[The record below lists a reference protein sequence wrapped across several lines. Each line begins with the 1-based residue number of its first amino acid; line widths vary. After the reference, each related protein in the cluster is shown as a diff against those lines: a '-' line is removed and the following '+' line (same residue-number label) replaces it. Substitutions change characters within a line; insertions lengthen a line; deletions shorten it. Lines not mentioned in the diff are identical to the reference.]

1 MNAWMLLLLITL
13 MYAGYNLFVK
23 VSGDH
28 AAGTVTTTILATIS
42 LQTAALVVSLIF
54 AAYLFI
60 RGGQTFAIPPAS
72 YKWAVLSG
80 ICIGIAEIGYFY
92 LFSGTG
98 LRQTIPASTAIPVI
112 VCGTVVIAFIYCVC
126 GFSERAIRLAPDA
139 GRGFGSAWR
148 RRPLYQVGISLA
160 HTGRSVRPLW
170 QLSVRER

>member
-54 AAYLFI
+54 ATYLFM
-60 RGGQTFAIPPAS
+60 RGGQTFALPPAS

-80 ICIGIAEIGYFY
+80 VCIGIAEIGYFY

-98 LRQTIPASTAIPVI
+98 LRQTIPASTAIPII
-112 VCGTVVIAFIYCVC
+112 VCGTAVVAFIVSAV
-126 GFSERAIRLAPDA
+126 FLNEP
-139 GRGFGSAWR
+139 FGWR
-148 RRPLYQVGISLA
+148 QILGVVLVVLGVGALF
-160 HTGRSVRPLW
+160 TK
-170 QLSVRER
+170 

>member
-1 MNAWMLLLLITL
+1 MNAWILLLLITL

-54 AAYLFI
+54 AAYLFM
-60 RGGQTFAIPPAS
+60 RGGQTFALPPAS

-98 LRQTIPASTAIPVI
+98 LRQTIPASTAIPII
-112 VCGTVVIAFIYCVC
+112 VCGTAVVAFVV
-126 GFSERAIRLAPDA
+126 SAIFLNEP
-139 GRGFGSAWR
+139 FGWR
-148 RRPLYQVGISLA
+148 QMLGVVLVALGVGVLF
-160 HTGRSVRPLW
+160 TK
-170 QLSVRER
+170 

>member
-54 AAYLFI
+54 VAYLFI

-98 LRQTIPASTAIPVI
+98 LRQTIPASTAIPII
-112 VCGTVVIAFIYCVC
+112 VCGTVVIAFIVSVA
-126 GFSERAIRLAPDA
+126 FLSEP
-139 GRGFGSAWR
+139 FGWR
-148 RRPLYQVGISLA
+148 QMLGVALVVLGVGVLF
-160 HTGRSVRPLW
+160 TK
-170 QLSVRER
+170 